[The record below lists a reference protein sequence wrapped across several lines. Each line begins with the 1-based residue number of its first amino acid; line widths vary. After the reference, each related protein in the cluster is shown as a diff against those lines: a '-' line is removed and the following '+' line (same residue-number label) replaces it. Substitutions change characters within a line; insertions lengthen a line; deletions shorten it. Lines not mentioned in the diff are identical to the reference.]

1 MDDAE
6 IHSLDESV
14 IGKLYF
20 DVVSGRQLSD
30 DVIPTII
37 VYMHQQLRCWKDS
50 QNTMPHERDN
60 ILLCLSTLLSAAKK
74 NLCKSA
80 TLPDIMK
87 NTNFIL
93 LVSIYVEL

>member
-1 MDDAE
+1 MDDTE
-6 IHSLDESV
+6 ILSLDEFM

-30 DVIPTII
+30 DVIPNII
-37 VYMHQQLRCWKDS
+37 AYMHQQFRCWKDS
-50 QNTMPHERDN
+50 QDTMSHERDN

-74 NLCKSA
+74 NLCRSA
-80 TLPDIMK
+80 TLRDILE

-93 LVSIYVEL
+93 LVSVYGE